1 LFFYFYFNGPYGRGE
16 FFLFSSPAAYQ
27 KKRVIVSNTGER
39 GGGLVSIESRGV
51 SPSNDTRNFF
61 CVFSR
66 LFCCYFIFFIFVP
79 IKWRCGRLFVL
90 SVKQIGAVSIRCLA
104 HTHEL
109 FIIPLKK

>member
-61 CVFSR
+61 FSR
-66 LFCCYFIFFIFVP
+66 LFCCYL
-79 IKWRCGRLFVL
+79 LF
-90 SVKQIGAVSIRCLA
+90 
-104 HTHEL
+104 L
-109 FIIPLKK
+109 FLYR